1 MRLLRA
7 KAARKTLGFYR
18 AAFKLEAPYTVLVDG
33 TFVHHALATVQTN
46 LRARVEKILGRGV
59 RFAVPAAVLDELRS
73 FGNAAEAAARF
84 CSKHCEVL
92 GAPGAAG
99 AADAVLALLGEA
111 NERKFVVATHDDT
124 LQARARRVPG
134 TPLLRFTG
142 TVLAL
147 DAPSKASLRAAKRSE
162 RGREALDDDER
173 ALVRELKAAG
183 ARRGAA
189 AAPAAAPRTKKRAAA
204 PNPLSNK
211 APAKP
216 RNAAPTGA
224 KKKRRA
230 RK

>member
-18 AAFKLEAPYTVLVDG
+18 AAFKLEAPYTLLVDG

-46 LRARVEKILGRGV
+46 LRARVEKVLGRGV

-73 FGNAAEAAARF
+73 FGAAAEAAAQF

-124 LQARARRVPG
+124 LQALRNIRLARSRRHSDIETSAPDSDDAQAGGSSTASRRSGLRVIFWISDWPVSVSPG
-134 TPLLRFTG
+134 RTGLGRRISKLRPTIPATLLQI
-142 TVLAL
+142 
-147 DAPSKASLRAAKRSE
+147 ASTT
-162 RGREALDDDER
+162 
-173 ALVRELKAAG
+173 
-183 ARRGAA
+183 RR
-189 AAPAAAPRTKKRAAA
+189 
-204 PNPLSNK
+204 
-211 APAKP
+211 
-216 RNAAPTGA
+216 
-224 KKKRRA
+224 
-230 RK
+230 